1 MTISDFHIAF
11 KLELDKTNSLS
22 YPSFEPEEI
31 DYWLNNAIRKFVKTR
46 AYGTNPKRLAFQQD
60 QKRSD
65 DLRSTFT
72 DMVKVLTSND
82 LVDINTYIVQY
93 PTDYWFGLG
102 ENVDITFN
110 DALDISHTY
119 TYDVT
124 EATIDNYNSK
134 LENSLS
140 EYRLNNNKA
149 KPIRFYNS
157 DNTICLITDGN
168 YTLSA
173 YYLTYIKKPLV
184 IDWYNP
190 FKLLSTLVPNKQYAK
205 GSIIWGT
212 SGNLIKYYMTTIDN
226 QSFANMQEVVDAVA
240 SNLVLD
246 IPYTTVTSLTEYTYL
261 PEHTHDEV
269 IKLAVQMALENISDQ
284 RYQTYSSEVATM
296 E

>member
-46 AYGTNPKRLAFQQD
+46 AYGTNPKRTSFQQD

-72 DMVKVLTSND
+72 DMNRVITSND
-82 LVDINTYIVQY
+82 LVDTNTYVVTY
-93 PTDYWFGLG
+93 PTNYWFGLG
-102 ENVDITFN
+102 ENVDITFT
-110 DALDISHTY
+110 DALNVSHTY

-124 EATIDNYNSK
+124 EATVDNYSAK
-134 LENSLS
+134 LANSLS

-168 YTLSA
+168 YTIST

-190 FKLLSTLVPNKQYAK
+190 FKLLDTLVVNKVYPK
-205 GSIIWGT
+205 GSIIWST
-212 SGNLIKYYMTTIDN
+212 SGNLVKYYMTTLES
-226 QSFANMQEVVDAVA
+226 QSFASMQEVLDAVTT
-240 SNLVLD
+240 NLVLEL
-246 IPYTTVTSLTEYTYL
+246 PYNTVSSLVEYGYL
-261 PEHTHDEV
+261 PEHTHDEL
-269 IKLAVQMALENISDQ
+269 IKLAVQMALENITDQ
-284 RYQTYSSEVATM
+284 RYQTYSNEVATM